1 MSPLN
6 TLYKV
11 VAKVYAHKMK
21 PLLHYWILLS
31 QTGFVPNRCTFE
43 NILAFELIEWALE
56 NNQNISMLLL
66 DFEKTYDRVNWT
78 FLRQVMERMRFSN
91 TWITQVMFV
100 ERERFGLYFIE
111 WKTIYNN

>member
-1 MSPLN
+1 
-6 TLYKV
+6 
-11 VAKVYAHKMK
+11 
-21 PLLHYWILLS
+21 
-31 QTGFVPNRCTFE
+31 
-43 NILAFELIEWALE
+43 
-56 NNQNISMLLL
+56 MLLL